1 MIQQRTVEERLQM
14 IEEYLL
20 EIKLMLRP
28 SSLSQKQVREQEVLM
43 SVKDVAKLVN
53 VDGNVVTISLI
64 TCASLSA
71 VDFTL
76 VDTRF

>member
-1 MIQQRTVEERLQM
+1 
-14 IEEYLL
+14 
-20 EIKLMLRP
+20 MLRP
-28 SSLSQKQVREQEVLM
+28 ASLSQKQVSEQEVLM